1 MKEKLKSF
9 FRNGGIYLV
18 LCWCNIGMLLGWI
31 TESVLDRSIRVCV
44 IYVFIYLPWI
54 FLFFSLYKFQKET
67 TKVKEDRKFLV
78 KTIYELAGERDRY
91 KELYGDLP
99 EEETKEK
106 SHDTDK

>member
-1 MKEKLKSF
+1 M
-9 FRNGGIYLV
+9 
-18 LCWCNIGMLLGWI
+18 
-31 TESVLDRSIRVCV
+31 
-44 IYVFIYLPWI
+44 
-54 FLFFSLYKFQKET
+54 

-99 EEETKEK
+99 EEETKEE